1 MALCREWQ
9 DFLGRR
15 IAEGFALVQRLG
27 TARSPEQVRAAYVAF
42 WQKAANDYSQECGSP
57 VKLAGVLTNPSIT
70 NMQGGKLKEE
80 FCHLRRPP
88 DRHDM
93 HERRSF
99 PPSLPGPAS
108 LDPRNASASEE

>member
-57 VKLAGVLTNPSIT
+57 VKLAGVLTNP
-70 NMQGGKLKEE
+70 
-80 FCHLRRPP
+80 
-88 DRHDM
+88 RH
-93 HERRSF
+93 HQYAGREAQRGI
-99 PPSLPGPAS
+99 LPLAK
-108 LDPRNASASEE
+108 AA